1 LATLKE
7 AFDITYAVHRMEEEG
22 ARRRKYN
29 GRGGAGPRGFL
40 GGLNEDD
47 EDDEGEQEQAPRV
60 VGVGV
65 GVVGQRDTGRAGQRG
80 RQAGGGGARRTP
92 RNGFE
97 LDLDGATLLERRH
110 QRRRAPVGV
119 VTVSSP
125 LSGKSASSPL
135 KLEGLRMEED
145 FPKETGMHGVHVA

>member
-1 LATLKE
+1 MATLKE

-47 EDDEGEQEQAPRV
+47 EDDDGEEDQAP
-60 VGVGV
+60 GVAGAGTIEV
-65 GVVGQRDTGRAGQRG
+65 RDTGRTVQHRK
-80 RQAGGGGARRTP
+80 QQLGGGGAKRTP
-92 RNGFE
+92 RTGFE

-110 QRRRAPVGV
+110 QRRGAGPVGA

-125 LSGKSASSPL
+125 LSGKTASSPL
-135 KLEGLRMEED
+135 KIEGLRMGGD
-145 FPKETGMHGVHVA
+145 FSDEAGVHSVHMG